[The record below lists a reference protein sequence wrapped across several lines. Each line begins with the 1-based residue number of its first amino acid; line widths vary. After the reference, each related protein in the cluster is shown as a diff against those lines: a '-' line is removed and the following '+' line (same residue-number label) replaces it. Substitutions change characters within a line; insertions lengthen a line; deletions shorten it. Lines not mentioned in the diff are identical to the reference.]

1 MKPAYDKLGDEF
13 SASSSVAIVD
23 VDCTKEQDLCGKHG
37 VKGYPTIKYWLDGEA
52 KDYQQGR
59 SFDDM
64 KKFVTDT
71 LERKCQ
77 VAAPEACTDKEK
89 KFIEMRKTKDAEAN
103 KKELERLTKMAAGS
117 SMKAELKQWLHQRL
131 NILKQL

>member
-1 MKPAYDKLGDEF
+1 MKPAFDKLAAEYE
-13 SASSSVAIVD
+13 ASSSVVIAD

-37 VKGYPTIKYWLDGEA
+37 VKGYPTIKYWQDGEV
-52 KDYQQGR
+52 KDYQGAR
-59 SFDDM
+59 DFDGL

-71 LERKCQ
+71 LEKKCFIADQ
-77 VAAPEACTDKEK
+77 ASCSEKEK
-89 KFIEMRKTKDAEAN
+89 KFIGTRQAKDKEAN
-103 KKELERLTKMAAGS
+103 TKELARLTKMAGGS

>member
-1 MKPAYDKLGDEF
+1 MKPAFDKLATEYE
-13 SASSSVAIVD
+13 ASSSVAIVD
-23 VDCTKEQDLCGKHG
+23 VDCTKEQDLCGKHD
-37 VKGYPTIKYWLDGEA
+37 VKGYPTIKYWLDGER
-52 KDYQQGR
+52 KDFNGGR
-59 SFDDM
+59 SFDDL

-71 LERKCQ
+71 LERKCD

-89 KFIEMRKTKDAEAN
+89 KFIDLRKAKDKAAN
-103 KKELERLTKMAAGS
+103 DKELARLTKMAAGS

>member
-1 MKPAYDKLGDEF
+1 MKPAFDKLGDEF
-13 SASSSVAIVD
+13 SSSSSVNIVD
-23 VDCTKEQDLCGKHG
+23 VDCTKEQDLCGKHD
-37 VKGYPTIKYWLDGEA
+37 VKGYPTIKYWVDGDV
-52 KDYQQGR
+52 KDYQGGR
-59 SFDDM
+59 TFDDM

-77 VAAPEACTDKEK
+77 VDAPEACTDKEK
-89 KFIEMRKTKDAEAN
+89 KFIELRKSKDKAAN
-103 KKELERLTKMAAGS
+103 EKELERLTKMAKGS